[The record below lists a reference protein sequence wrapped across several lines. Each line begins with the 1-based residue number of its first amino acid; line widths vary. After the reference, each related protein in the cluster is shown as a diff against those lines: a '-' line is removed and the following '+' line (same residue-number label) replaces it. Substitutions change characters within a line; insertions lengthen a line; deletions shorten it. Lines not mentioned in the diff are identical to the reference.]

1 MEKESYW
8 ISVWTLGGGGCRW
21 KGSHTGLLYGL
32 LGGGTRLKGSR
43 TWFLYGL
50 GGGAPGR
57 WIDGSVGS
65 VGSVGSIDP
74 SSDRP
79 IDLSIDLPI

>member
-1 MEKESYW
+1 MPLEGESYW
-8 ISVWTLGGGGCRW
+8 IFVWTLGWGRPLEGESYFVFVW
-21 KGSHTGLLYGL
+21 T
-32 LGGGTRLKGSR
+32 LGE
-43 TWFLYGL
+43 
-50 GGGAPGR
+50 GGARSMDR

>member
-1 MEKESYW
+1 MPLEGESYW
-8 ISVWTLGGGGCRW
+8 TFVWTLGWGRPFEGESYLVFVW
-21 KGSHTGLLYGL
+21 
-32 LGGGTRLKGSR
+32 
-43 TWFLYGL
+43 TW
-50 GGGAPGR
+50 GGAPGL

-74 SSDRP
+74 SSDQP